1 MATIHYSLYNNLL
14 YFHLVCF
21 LLFCSFIYLLLF
33 CWGVFFLISFCAA
46 KWNLIIKILSITL
59 KKTNGTTKS
68 VCKNNKNYINSQSE
82 ISGNTRS
89 QLALSQ
95 FRSFNI
101 ALFNSRSLSL
111 SVTLVLALA
120 FTEGYQALSL
130 SLLISLTLFGYSLS
144 LSNNS
149 CRSHT
154 TALAFSVG

>member
-1 MATIHYSLYNNLL
+1 MLINVMRLLLLLLILLFVVVVVKANGYDSLFSIYNNLL

-68 VCKNNKNYINSQSE
+68 VCKNNKNYINSQWE
-82 ISGNTRS
+82 ISDNTRS

-111 SVTLVLALA
+111 
-120 FTEGYQALSL
+120 
-130 SLLISLTLFGYSLS
+130 LLWFWLWLLQKDIKRCHFHS
-144 LSNNS
+144 
-149 CRSHT
+149 
-154 TALAFSVG
+154 